1 MALNYIWIAFFVV
14 AFFFGL
20 IRLVFF
26 GDTDIFKMMVEG
38 LFDSTKASVMDFALP
53 LAGTM
58 AFWLGIMNIGEKAG
72 AINFLSRLVGPFFNR
87 LFPEVPKDHPANGA
101 MLMNYSANLLGLDSA
116 ATPMGIKA
124 MESLQELN
132 PQKETASNAQIMF
145 MVLHASGLTL
155 LPVGVIAQRFILGA
169 KDPSDIFIPI
179 IIATYVSTMTGLI
192 IVAIKQRI
200 NLFDRVILLWLG
212 TLTLFIGGVVFYF
225 TEYLSREQIS
235 LVSKVFS
242 NVTLLVIPTLFVL
255 GGLYKKVNVFETFIE
270 GAKGGFETSV
280 RIIPY
285 LVGLLAAI
293 SLVRTCGILDAVAD
307 GFRYLF
313 HFFLPDTR
321 FVDVIPIVLVRPMSG
336 AAAKAMMISLMKSKG
351 ADGFVGHLSSILYG
365 SSDTIFYIIALY
377 FGAIGIKKTRYAL
390 PASLFADLAGVI
402 TAILVGYLFFG

>member
-1 MALNYIWIAFFVV
+1 MALNYIWIAFFLI
-14 AFFFGL
+14 AFCFGL
-20 IRLVFF
+20 SRLVFF
-26 GDTDIFKMMVEG
+26 GDTEIFKMMVEG

-72 AINFLSRLVGPFFNR
+72 AINFLSRLVSPLFSR
-87 LFPEVPKDHPANGA
+87 LFPDVPKNHPANGA

-116 ATPMGIKA
+116 ATPLGIKA

-132 PQKETASNAQIMF
+132 PNKETASNSQVMF

-179 IIATYVSTMTGLI
+179 IIATFVSTMTGLI
-192 IVAIKQRI
+192 IVSLKQRI
-200 NLFDRVILLWLG
+200 NLFDPVLLAWLG
-212 TLTLFIGGVVFYF
+212 GLTLFMGSVVYYF
-225 TEYLSREQIS
+225 TEFLSRQQIS
-235 LVSKVFS
+235 DVSKVFS
-242 NVTLLVIPTLFVL
+242 NVVLLAIPTIFIL
-255 GGLYKKVNVFETFIE
+255 GGFYKKVNVFETFIE

-293 SLVRTCGILDAVAD
+293 SLVRTCGILDYVAD
-307 GFRYLF
+307 GFRWIF
-313 HFFLPDTR
+313 HFFLSDTR
-321 FVDVIPIVLVRPMSG
+321 FVDVIPIILVRPMSG
-336 AAAKAMMISLMKSKG
+336 AAAKAMMITLIKTKG
-351 ADGFVGHLSSILYG
+351 ADGFIGHLSSILYG
-365 SSDTIFYIIALY
+365 SSDTIFYIVALY
-377 FGAIGIKKTRYAL
+377 FGAVGVKKTRYAI
-390 PASLFADLAGVI
+390 PASLISDLAGVI

>member
-14 AFFFGL
+14 AFAVGL
-20 IRLVFF
+20 IKLVFL
-26 GDTDIFKMMVEG
+26 GDTEIFKLMVEG

-72 AINFLSRLVGPFFNR
+72 AINVLSRIVGPFFHR

-116 ATPMGIKA
+116 ATALGIKA
-124 MESLQELN
+124 MASLQELN
-132 PQKETASNAQIMF
+132 PDKDKASNAQVMF

-155 LPVGVIAQRFILGA
+155 LPVGVITQRFILHS

-179 IIATYVSTMTGLI
+179 IIVTFVSTLTGLI
-192 IVAIKQRI
+192 VVAIKQGI
-200 NLFDRVILLWLG
+200 NLFDRVILAWLG
-212 TLTLFIGGVVFYF
+212 GLSLFIGGVVYYF
-225 TEYLSREQIS
+225 AEYLSKQQIS
-235 LVSKVFS
+235 EVSKVFS
-242 NVTLLVIPTLFVL
+242 NVMLLAIPTIFVI

-270 GAKGGFETSV
+270 GAKGGFETAI

-293 SLVRTCGILDAVAD
+293 SLVRTCGVLDWITD

-313 HFFLPDTR
+313 SLMAIDTR
-321 FVDVIPIVLVRPMSG
+321 FVDTIPIILIRPMSG
-336 AAAKAMMISLMKSKG
+336 QAARAMMIVLMKPNP
-351 ADGFVGHLSSILYG
+351 DNFIGHLASVLYG
-365 SSDTIFYIIALY
+365 SSDTIFYIVALY
-377 FGAIGIKKTRYAL
+377 FGAVGIKKTRYVVPVAL
-390 PASLFADLAGVI
+390 FGD
-402 TAILVGYLFFG
+402 LVGIIVGIFICYLFFG

>member
-14 AFFFGL
+14 AFAVGL
-20 IRLVFF
+20 IKLIFL
-26 GDTDIFKMMVEG
+26 GDTEIFKLMVEG

-72 AINFLSRLVGPFFNR
+72 AINVLSRIVGPFFNR

-116 ATPMGIKA
+116 ATPLGIKA
-124 MESLQELN
+124 MASLQELN
-132 PQKETASNAQIMF
+132 PDKDKASNAQVMF

-155 LPVGVIAQRFILGA
+155 LPVGVITQRFILHS

-179 IIATYVSTMTGLI
+179 IIVTFVSTLTGLI
-192 IVAIKQRI
+192 VVAIKQGI
-200 NLFDRVILLWLG
+200 NLFDRVILAWLG
-212 TLTLFIGGVVFYF
+212 GLSLFIGGVVFYF
-225 TEYLSREQIS
+225 AEYLSKQQIS
-235 LVSKVFS
+235 EVSKVFS
-242 NVTLLVIPTLFVL
+242 NVMLLAIPTIFVI

-270 GAKGGFETSV
+270 GAKGGFETAI

-293 SLVRTCGILDAVAD
+293 SLVRTCGVLDWITD

-313 HFFLPDTR
+313 SLMAIDTR
-321 FVDVIPIVLVRPMSG
+321 FVDTIPIILIRPMSG
-336 AAAKAMMISLMKSKG
+336 QAARAMMIVLMKPNP
-351 ADGFVGHLSSILYG
+351 DNFIGHLASVLYG
-365 SSDTIFYIIALY
+365 SSDTIFYIVALY
-377 FGAIGIKKTRYAL
+377 FGAVGIKKTRYVVPVAL
-390 PASLFADLAGVI
+390 FGD
-402 TAILVGYLFFG
+402 LVGIIVGIFICYLFFG

>member
-14 AFFFGL
+14 AFAVGL
-20 IRLVFF
+20 IKLIFL
-26 GDTDIFKMMVEG
+26 GDTEIFKLMVEG

-72 AINFLSRLVGPFFNR
+72 AINVLSRIVGPFFHR

-116 ATPMGIKA
+116 ATPLGIKA
-124 MESLQELN
+124 MASLQELN
-132 PQKETASNAQIMF
+132 PDKDKASNAQVMF

-155 LPVGVIAQRFILGA
+155 LPVGVITQRFILHS

-179 IIATYVSTMTGLI
+179 IIVTFVSTLTGLI
-192 IVAIKQRI
+192 VVAIKQGI
-200 NLFDRVILLWLG
+200 NLFDRVILAWLG
-212 TLTLFIGGVVFYF
+212 GLSLFIGGVVFYF
-225 TEYLSREQIS
+225 AEYLSKQQIS
-235 LVSKVFS
+235 EVSKVFS
-242 NVTLLVIPTLFVL
+242 NVMLLAIPTIFVI

-270 GAKGGFETSV
+270 GAKGGFETAI

-293 SLVRTCGILDAVAD
+293 SLVRTCGVLDWITD

-313 HFFLPDTR
+313 SLMAIDTR
-321 FVDVIPIVLVRPMSG
+321 FVDTIPIILIRPMSG
-336 AAAKAMMISLMKSKG
+336 QAARAMMIVLMKPNP
-351 ADGFVGHLSSILYG
+351 DNFIGHLASVLYG
-365 SSDTIFYIIALY
+365 SSDTIFYIVALY
-377 FGAIGIKKTRYAL
+377 FGAVGIKKTRYVVPVAL
-390 PASLFADLAGVI
+390 FGD
-402 TAILVGYLFFG
+402 LVGIIVGIFICYLFFG

>member
-1 MALNYIWIAFFVV
+1 MALNYIWIAFFVI
-14 AFFFGL
+14 AFCFGL
-20 IRLVFF
+20 VRLVFF

-72 AINFLSRLVGPFFNR
+72 AINFLSRLVNPLFSR
-87 LFPEVPKDHPANGA
+87 LFPEVPKNHPANGA

-116 ATPMGIKA
+116 ATPLGIKA

-132 PQKETASNAQIMF
+132 PSKETASNSQIMF

-179 IIATYVSTMTGLI
+179 IIATFVSTMTGLI
-192 IVAIKQRI
+192 IVSIKQRI
-200 NLFDRVILLWLG
+200 NLFDRVLLTWLG
-212 TLTLFIGGVVFYF
+212 SLTLFMAAVVYYF
-225 TEYLSREQIS
+225 TAFLSRQQIS
-235 LVSKVFS
+235 DVSKVFS
-242 NVTLLVIPTLFVL
+242 NVVLLAIPTIFII
-255 GGLYKKVNVFETFIE
+255 GGFYKKVNVFETFIE

-293 SLVRTCGILDAVAD
+293 SLVRTCGILDFVAD
-307 GFRYLF
+307 GFRWIF
-313 HFFLPDTR
+313 HFFLTDTR
-321 FVDVIPIVLVRPMSG
+321 FVDVIPIILVRPMSG
-336 AAAKAMMISLMKSKG
+336 VAAKAMMITLMKAKG
-351 ADGFVGHLSSILYG
+351 ANGFIGHLSSILYG
-365 SSDTIFYIIALY
+365 SSDTIFYIVALY
-377 FGAIGIKKTRYAL
+377 FGAVGIKKTRYAV

>member
-14 AFFFGL
+14 AFAVGL
-20 IRLVFF
+20 IKLIFL
-26 GDTDIFKMMVEG
+26 GDTEIFKLMVEG

-72 AINFLSRLVGPFFNR
+72 AINVLSRIVGPFFHR

-116 ATPMGIKA
+116 ATPLGIKA
-124 MESLQELN
+124 MASLQELN
-132 PQKETASNAQIMF
+132 PDKDKASNAQVMF

-155 LPVGVIAQRFILGA
+155 LPVGVITQRFILHS

-179 IIATYVSTMTGLI
+179 IIVTFVSTLTGLI
-192 IVAIKQRI
+192 VVSIKQGI
-200 NLFDRVILLWLG
+200 NLFDRVILAWLG
-212 TLTLFIGGVVFYF
+212 GLSLFIGGVVFYF
-225 TEYLSREQIS
+225 AEYLSKQQIS
-235 LVSKVFS
+235 EVSKVFS
-242 NVTLLVIPTLFVL
+242 NVMLLAIPTIFVI

-270 GAKGGFETSV
+270 GAKGGFETAV

-293 SLVRTCGILDAVAD
+293 SLIRTCGVLDWITD

-313 HFFLPDTR
+313 GLMAIDTR
-321 FVDVIPIVLVRPMSG
+321 FVDTIPIILIRPMSG
-336 AAAKAMMISLMKSKG
+336 QAARAMMIVLMKPNP
-351 ADGFVGHLSSILYG
+351 DNFIGHLASVLYG
-365 SSDTIFYIIALY
+365 SSDTIFYIVALY
-377 FGAIGIKKTRYAL
+377 FGAVGIKKTRYVIPVAL
-390 PASLFADLAGVI
+390 FGD
-402 TAILVGYLFFG
+402 LVGIIAGIFICYLFFG

>member
-1 MALNYIWIAFFVV
+1 MALNYIWIAFFVI
-14 AFFFGL
+14 AFCFGL
-20 IRLVFF
+20 VRLVFF
-26 GDTDIFKMMVEG
+26 GDTEIFKMMVEG

-72 AINFLSRLVGPFFNR
+72 AINFLSRLVGPLFNR
-87 LFPEVPKDHPANGA
+87 LFPDVPKNHPANGA

-116 ATPMGIKA
+116 ATPLGIKA

-132 PQKETASNAQIMF
+132 PNKDTASNAQIMF

-179 IIATYVSTMTGLI
+179 IIATFVSTLTGLI
-192 IVAIKQRI
+192 IVSIKQRI
-200 NLFDRVILLWLG
+200 NLLDRVILLWLG
-212 TLTLFIGGVVFYF
+212 TLTLFICGVVYYF
-225 TEYLSREQIS
+225 TAFLSREQIS
-235 LVSKVFS
+235 VVSKVFS
-242 NVTLLVIPTLFVL
+242 NTVLLAIPTIFIL

-270 GAKGGFETSV
+270 GAKGGFETSI

-293 SLVRTCGILDAVAD
+293 SLVRTCGILDFVAD
-307 GFRYLF
+307 GFRWIF
-313 HFFLPDTR
+313 HFFLSDTR
-321 FVDVIPIVLVRPMSG
+321 FVDVIPIILVRPMSG
-336 AAAKAMMISLMKSKG
+336 AAAKAMMITLMKAKG
-351 ADGFVGHLSSILYG
+351 ANGFIGHLSSILYG
-365 SSDTIFYIIALY
+365 SSDTIFYIVALY
-377 FGAIGIKKTRYAL
+377 FGAVGVKKTRYAV
-390 PASLFADLAGVI
+390 PASLIADLAGVI

>member
-1 MALNYIWIAFFVV
+1 MALNYIWIAFFVI
-14 AFFFGL
+14 AFCFGL
-20 IRLVFF
+20 VRLVFF

-72 AINFLSRLVGPFFNR
+72 AINFLSRLVNPLFSR
-87 LFPEVPKDHPANGA
+87 LFPDVPKNHPANGA

-116 ATPMGIKA
+116 ATPLGIKA

-132 PQKETASNAQIMF
+132 PNKETASNAQIMF

-179 IIATYVSTMTGLI
+179 IIATFVSTMTGLI
-192 IVAIKQRI
+192 IVSLKQRI
-200 NLFDRVILLWLG
+200 NLFDPVLLVWLG
-212 TLTLFIGGVVFYF
+212 GLTLFMGGVVYYF
-225 TEYLSREQIS
+225 TAFLSRQQIS
-235 LVSKVFS
+235 DVSKVFS
-242 NVTLLVIPTLFVL
+242 NVVLLAIPTIFIL
-255 GGLYKKVNVFETFIE
+255 GGFYKKVNVFETFIE

-293 SLVRTCGILDAVAD
+293 SLVRTCGILDFVAD
-307 GFRYLF
+307 GFRWIF
-313 HFFLPDTR
+313 HFFLSDTR

-336 AAAKAMMISLMKSKG
+336 AAAKAMMITLMKAKG
-351 ADGFVGHLSSILYG
+351 ANGFIGHLSSILYG
-365 SSDTIFYIIALY
+365 SSDTIFYIVALY
-377 FGAIGIKKTRYAL
+377 FGAIGVKKTRYAV

-402 TAILVGYLFFG
+402 TAVLVGYLFFG